1 MPAILKP
8 NRNAMLM
15 QISNTRIRNETNLP
29 APVPLQSPEEVQTQ
43 PAERKEYHHAHPED
57 PLVLP
62 RPPLDHADRVP
73 GHTERVGDRV
83 QPLLRALE
91 HLALRAQVTQDGLAP
106 CNVLVQR
113 RVGAGKEVLLPQR
126 VILPRHIIAAHPV
139 PPSRTAPNTS
149 STTRIPHVSPATI
162 TTIRARR
169 RGARARG
176 VGVLGR
182 GGVGP
187 APQ

>member
-29 APVPLQSPEEVQTQ
+29 TLLPFQSPQEVQTQ
-43 PAERKEYHHAHPED
+43 PAERKEYHNTRPED

-91 HLALRAQVTQDGLAP
+91 HLALCTQVTQDRLAP
-106 CNVLVQR
+106 RDVLIQR
-113 RVGAGKEVLLPQR
+113 RVGTGKEVLLPQR
-126 VILPRHIIAAHPV
+126 VVLPRHIIAAHPV
-139 PPSRTAPNTS
+139 PTTRTAPNTRT
-149 STTRIPHVSPATI
+149 TTRIPHVSPATI
-162 TTIRARR
+162 TTIRAGR
-169 RGARARG
+169 RGARG